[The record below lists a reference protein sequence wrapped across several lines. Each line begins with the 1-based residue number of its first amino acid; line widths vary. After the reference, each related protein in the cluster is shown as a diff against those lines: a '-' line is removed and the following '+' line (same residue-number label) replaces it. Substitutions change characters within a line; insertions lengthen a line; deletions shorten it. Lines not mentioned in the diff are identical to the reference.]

1 MYMTSEVSVVLGI
14 LEPSALLH
22 FAVSWLFN
30 RVFLSLYPNLNM
42 SVVLQSDY
50 SATRSGAD
58 SYNRFIK

>member
-42 SVVLQSDY
+42 SDY